1 MAKRYFTIEE
11 ANALLPAVRDQISGL
26 KEIKKKF
33 EDKYAELREKRQSV
47 RKLGG
52 KEIYD
57 PLFELECDLEF
68 LQIEARGIIQHF
80 YHQGIELK
88 DIDSGLVDFPSILEG
103 EEVLLCW
110 RSGEER
116 IGYYHSRQDGYTG
129 RKPLPGDS

>member
-1 MAKRYFTIEE
+1 MAKRYFTVAE
-11 ANALLPAVRDQISGL
+11 ANALLPSVQDQISGL
-26 KEIKKKF
+26 KEIKKQF
-33 EDKYAELREKRQSV
+33 EDKYAELREKRQAV

-52 KEIYD
+52 TEPND

-68 LQIEARGIIQHF
+68 LQIEARGMIQHF

-88 DIDSGLVDFPSILEG
+88 DIDSGLVDFPSILGG

-116 IGYYHSRQDGYTG
+116 IGYYHSRHDGYTG
-129 RKPLPGDS
+129 RKPLPGD